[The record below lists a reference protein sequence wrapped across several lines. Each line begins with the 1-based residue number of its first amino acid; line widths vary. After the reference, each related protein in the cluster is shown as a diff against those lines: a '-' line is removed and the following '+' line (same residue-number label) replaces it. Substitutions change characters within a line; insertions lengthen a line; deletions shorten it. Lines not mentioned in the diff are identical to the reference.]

1 MVEEMGFEEFV
12 SEVIVPT
19 EDVIEVKEGKKKVSE
34 RSLYS
39 GYVFAKIELNMEIQ
53 HLIQS
58 VPKVSGFIGE
68 SNIPTPLSE
77 HDINVIL
84 DRVNNRAAPKPKVFF
99 DNGETVRIID
109 GPFANFTATVDEYDL
124 EHGTLKLNVS
134 IFGRATPVDISYT
147 QVERVGI
154 YFAKVINDEIRLSI
168 EGVQILKDQI
178 TKNIFELNQ
187 EQAKEWMQGQ
197 ELPIQTGKKGFLI
210 MNL

>member
-1 MVEEMGFEEFV
+1 MEENIENTPEEEQVTQPDVNSNHQWYSIQTYGSERAVREAIFNIIEEMGLQDFITD
-12 SEVIVPT
+12 VIVPT
-19 EDVIEVKEGKKKVSE
+19 EDVIEVKDGKKKITE

-39 GYVFAKIELNMEIQ
+39 GYVFARIDLNNEIQ
-53 HLIQS
+53 HIIQS
-58 VPKVSGFIGE
+58 IPKVSGFIGE

-99 DNGETVRIID
+99 DNGEMVRIID

-147 QVERVGI
+147 QVEKI
-154 YFAKVINDEIRLSI
+154 I
-168 EGVQILKDQI
+168 
-178 TKNIFELNQ
+178 
-187 EQAKEWMQGQ
+187 
-197 ELPIQTGKKGFLI
+197 
-210 MNL
+210 

>member
-1 MVEEMGFEEFV
+1 MENNTTQKWYSIQTYGNDRVVRDAIFNMIEEMGLQEFI

-19 EDVIEVKEGKKKVSE
+19 EDVIEVKDGKKKITE

-39 GYVFAKIELNMEIQ
+39 GYVFAKMELNTEIQ

-58 VPKVSGFIGE
+58 IPKVSGFIGE
-68 SNIPTPLSE
+68 GNIPTPLSE

-84 DRVNNRAAPKPKVFF
+84 DRVNNRAAPKPKVYF
-99 DNGETVRIID
+99 DNGESVRIID

-147 QVERVGI
+147 QVEKI
-154 YFAKVINDEIRLSI
+154 I
-168 EGVQILKDQI
+168 
-178 TKNIFELNQ
+178 
-187 EQAKEWMQGQ
+187 
-197 ELPIQTGKKGFLI
+197 
-210 MNL
+210 

>member
-1 MVEEMGFEEFV
+1 MAQEWYSIQTYGNDRVVRDAIFNMIEEMSLQDFIT
-12 SEVIVPT
+12 EVIVPT
-19 EDVIEVKEGKKKVSE
+19 EDVIEVKDGKKKVSE

-39 GYVFAKIELNMEIQ
+39 GYVFAKMELNTEIQ

-58 VPKVSGFIGE
+58 IPKVSGFIGE
-68 SNIPTPLSE
+68 GNRPTPLSE

-147 QVERVGI
+147 QVEKI
-154 YFAKVINDEIRLSI
+154 I
-168 EGVQILKDQI
+168 
-178 TKNIFELNQ
+178 
-187 EQAKEWMQGQ
+187 
-197 ELPIQTGKKGFLI
+197 
-210 MNL
+210 

>member
-1 MVEEMGFEEFV
+1 MAQQWYSIQTYGNDRLVRDAILNMIEEFGLQ
-12 SEVIVPT
+12 ENITEAIVPT
-19 EDVIEVKEGKKKVSE
+19 EDVIEVKDGKKKVTE

-39 GYVFAKIELNMEIQ
+39 GYVFAKMELTTEIQ
-53 HLIQS
+53 HMIQS
-58 VPKVSGFIGE
+58 LPKVSGFIGE

-147 QVERVGI
+147 QVEKI
-154 YFAKVINDEIRLSI
+154 I
-168 EGVQILKDQI
+168 
-178 TKNIFELNQ
+178 
-187 EQAKEWMQGQ
+187 
-197 ELPIQTGKKGFLI
+197 
-210 MNL
+210 

>member
-1 MVEEMGFEEFV
+1 MAQEWYSIQTYGNDRVVRDAIFNMIEEMSLQDFIT
-12 SEVIVPT
+12 EVIVPT
-19 EDVIEVKEGKKKVSE
+19 EDVIEVKDGKKKVSE

-39 GYVFAKIELNMEIQ
+39 GYVFAKMELNTEIQ

-58 VPKVSGFIGE
+58 IPKVSGFIGE
-68 SNIPTPLSE
+68 GNRPTPLSE

-84 DRVNNRAAPKPKVFF
+84 DRVNNRAAPKPKVYF

-147 QVERVGI
+147 QVEKI
-154 YFAKVINDEIRLSI
+154 I
-168 EGVQILKDQI
+168 
-178 TKNIFELNQ
+178 
-187 EQAKEWMQGQ
+187 
-197 ELPIQTGKKGFLI
+197 
-210 MNL
+210 

>member
-1 MVEEMGFEEFV
+1 MAHQWYSIQTYGNDRVVRDTILNMIEEMGLQDFIK
-12 SEVIVPT
+12 EVIVPT
-19 EDVIEVKEGKKKVSE
+19 EDVIEVKEGKKKITE

-39 GYVFAKIELNMEIQ
+39 GYVFANIDLNTEVQ

-68 SNIPTPLSE
+68 GNIPTPLSE

-99 DNGETVRIID
+99 DNGEMVRITE

-147 QVERVGI
+147 QVEKI
-154 YFAKVINDEIRLSI
+154 I
-168 EGVQILKDQI
+168 
-178 TKNIFELNQ
+178 
-187 EQAKEWMQGQ
+187 
-197 ELPIQTGKKGFLI
+197 
-210 MNL
+210 